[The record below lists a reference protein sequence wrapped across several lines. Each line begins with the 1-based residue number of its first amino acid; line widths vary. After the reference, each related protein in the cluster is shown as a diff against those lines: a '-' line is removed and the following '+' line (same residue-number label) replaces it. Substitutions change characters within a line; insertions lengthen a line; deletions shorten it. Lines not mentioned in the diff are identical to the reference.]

1 MIYFHKIL
9 PLLTAPISV
18 VLLLLFIGL
27 VMKRSAFSISGLTI
41 LLIFSNPL
49 FADWAIRQAEKPF
62 VPININSLRKSNF
75 VVVLSG
81 DVARFESALRIL
93 EKDKADKMIVTAGKT
108 PWEKK
113 QLSDGHKYINM
124 AKQRGIKSDEI
135 LITGIVHN
143 TEQEV
148 VEISKIIPSES
159 NLTLVTSAV
168 HMTRA
173 KRLFENAGF
182 NVVAFPNQFFSG
194 HKTTPMSF
202 IPSALALHRSSKIY
216 REFQGRLFY
225 RLKHFLK
232 PLFG

>member
-1 MIYFHKIL
+1 
-9 PLLTAPISV
+9 
-18 VLLLLFIGL
+18 
-27 VMKRSAFSISGLTI
+27 MKRSAFSISGLTI

-49 FADWAIRQAEKPF
+49 FAEWAIRQAEKPF
-62 VPININSLRKSNF
+62 VPINIDSLQRSDF

-81 DVARFESALRIL
+81 DATRFETALQIL
-93 EKDKADKMIVTAGKT
+93 EKDKAAKMIVTAGKT

-113 QLSDGHKYINM
+113 QLSDGHQYMNV
-124 AKQRGIKSDEI
+124 AKQRGINSDKI
-135 LITGIVHN
+135 LITGVVQN

-148 VEISKIIPSES
+148 VEISKIIPMES
-159 NLTLVTSAV
+159 NLTLVTSAI

-173 KRLFENAGF
+173 KMLFENAGF
-182 NVVAFPNQFFSG
+182 EIVPFPNQFFTG

-202 IPSALALHRSSKIY
+202 IPSASALSRSSNIY

>member
-1 MIYFHKIL
+1 MFLLVIGTVMRRPGLSISS
-9 PLLTAPISV
+9 LLT
-18 VLLLLFIGL
+18 LF
-27 VMKRSAFSISGLTI
+27 V
-41 LLIFSNPL
+41 FSNPL

-62 VPININSLRKSNF
+62 APISVNALQKSDF

-81 DVARFESALRIL
+81 DVARFETALQIL
-93 EKDKADKMIVTAGKT
+93 KNGKADKIIVTAGKT

-113 QLSDGHKYINM
+113 QHSDGHQYINI
-124 AKQRGIKSDEI
+124 AAQRGINLDQIMITEI
-135 LITGIVHN
+135 VYN

-148 VEISKIIPSES
+148 VEILKMIPTGS

-173 KRLFENAGF
+173 KMLFEKAGSSIL
-182 NVVAFPNQFFSG
+182 AFPIKFFSG

-225 RLKHFLK
+225 RLKHLLK
-232 PLFG
+232 

>member
-1 MIYFHKIL
+1 MIYLHKIL

-18 VLLLLFIGL
+18 VLFLLVIGL
-27 VMKRSAFSISGLTI
+27 VMKRSTFSVFGLAI

-49 FADWAIRQAEKPF
+49 FAEWAIRQAEKPF
-62 VPININSLRKSNF
+62 VPINIVTLQKSDF

-81 DVARFESALRIL
+81 DVARFETALRIL
-93 EKDKADKMIVTAGKT
+93 ENGKADKMIVTAGIT
-108 PWEKK
+108 PWERKK
-113 QLSDGHKYINM
+113 LSDGHQYLNI
-124 AKQRGIKSDEI
+124 AKKRGLNPENIM
-135 LITGIVHN
+135 ITEVAQN

-148 VEISKIIPSES
+148 LEILKIIPINS

-173 KRLFENAGF
+173 RMLFEKAGF
-182 NVVAFPNQFFSG
+182 NIVAFPIKFFSG

-202 IPSALALHRSSKIY
+202 IPSASALHRSTRIF

-225 RLKHFLK
+225 RLKYSLK
-232 PLFG
+232 

>member
-1 MIYFHKIL
+1 MTLCHIFEV
-9 PLLTAPISV
+9 A
-18 VLLLLFIGL
+18 LFIWSCDSGQW
-27 VMKRSAFSISGLTI
+27 KRV
-41 LLIFSNPL
+41 
-49 FADWAIRQAEKPF
+49 R
-62 VPININSLRKSNF
+62 
-75 VVVLSG
+75 
-81 DVARFESALRIL
+81 
-93 EKDKADKMIVTAGKT
+93 KT

-182 NVVAFPNQFFSG
+182 EIVPFPNQFFTG

-202 IPSALALHRSSKIY
+202 IPSASALSRSSNIY

>member
-9 PLLTAPISV
+9 PLLTAPISIV
-18 VLLLLFIGL
+18 MFLLVIGA
-27 VMKRSAFSISGLTI
+27 VMRKPGFSISS
-41 LLIFSNPL
+41 LLILFAFSNPL

-62 VPININSLRKSNF
+62 APINVNALQKSDF

-81 DVARFESALRIL
+81 DVARFETALQIL
-93 EKDKADKMIVTAGKT
+93 ENGKADKMIVTAGKT

-113 QLSDGHKYINM
+113 QHSDGHQYINV
-124 AKQRGIKSDEI
+124 AKQRGINLDQI
-135 LITGIVHN
+135 MITEVVHN

-148 VEISKIIPSES
+148 AKILEIIPIES
-159 NLTLVTSAV
+159 HLTLVTSAV

-173 KRLFENAGF
+173 KMLFEKAGF
-182 NVVAFPNQFFSG
+182 NIIAFPIKFFSG

-202 IPSALALHRSSKIY
+202 IPSALALHRNSKIY

-225 RLKHFLK
+225 HLKHLLK
-232 PLFG
+232 

>member
-1 MIYFHKIL
+1 M
-9 PLLTAPISV
+9 
-18 VLLLLFIGL
+18 
-27 VMKRSAFSISGLTI
+27 
-41 LLIFSNPL
+41 

-62 VPININSLRKSNF
+62 APISVNALQKSDF

-81 DVARFESALRIL
+81 DVARFETALQIL
-93 EKDKADKMIVTAGKT
+93 ENGKADKIIVTAGKT

-113 QLSDGHKYINM
+113 QHSDGHQYINI
-124 AKQRGIKSDEI
+124 ATQRGINLEQIMITEI
-135 LITGIVHN
+135 VYN

-148 VEISKIIPSES
+148 VEILKIIPTDS

-173 KRLFENAGF
+173 KMLFEKAGF
-182 NVVAFPNQFFSG
+182 SIVAFPIKFFSG

-225 RLKHFLK
+225 RLKHLLK
-232 PLFG
+232 

>member
-9 PLLTAPISV
+9 PLLTAPIFIV
-18 VLLLLFIGL
+18 MFLLVIGT
-27 VMKRSAFSISGLTI
+27 VMRRPGFSIFSLLT
-41 LLIFSNPL
+41 LFVFSNPL

-62 VPININSLRKSNF
+62 APISVNALQKSDF

-81 DVARFESALRIL
+81 DVARFETALQIL
-93 EKDKADKMIVTAGKT
+93 ENGKADKIIVTAGKT

-113 QLSDGHKYINM
+113 QHSDGHQYINI
-124 AKQRGIKSDEI
+124 ATQRGINLNQIMITEI
-135 LITGIVHN
+135 VYN

-148 VEISKIIPSES
+148 VEILKMIPTDS

-173 KRLFENAGF
+173 KMLFEKAGF
-182 NVVAFPNQFFSG
+182 SILAFPIKFFSG

-225 RLKHFLK
+225 RLKHLMK
-232 PLFG
+232 